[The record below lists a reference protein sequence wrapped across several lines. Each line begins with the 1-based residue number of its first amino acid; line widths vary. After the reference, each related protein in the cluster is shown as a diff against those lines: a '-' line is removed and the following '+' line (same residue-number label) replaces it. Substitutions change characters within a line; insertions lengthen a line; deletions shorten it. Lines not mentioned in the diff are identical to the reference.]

1 MDLMS
6 GLILI
11 TTIHLLAAASPGPDF
26 VLVSQQSLHHSRSA
40 GLWCSL
46 GITLGLSIHLL
57 YSMFGLA
64 TIIANSTTALWVI
77 KILGG
82 GYLLYLGYQGLT
94 AKARDT
100 SSMQDSASCNN
111 DNGTPVTPT
120 PMKSVGLGFV
130 CNALN
135 PKAPIYFVS
144 LFTIVLSPD
153 MPLHHLAIYSA
164 WIMCIQ
170 FVWFAFVSIMLSQPK
185 VSQQF
190 QRMGHWLDRVMG
202 GAMALLGLK
211 VLFTKVN

>member
-1 MDLMS
+1 MDLMQ

-11 TTIHLLAAASPGPDF
+11 TSIHLLAAASPGPDF

-46 GITLGLSIHLL
+46 GITLGLSVHLL
-57 YSMFGLA
+57 YSMLGLA
-64 TIIANSTTALWVI
+64 TIIANSATALWFI

-94 AKARDT
+94 AKART
-100 SSMQDSASCNN
+100 HSAALPAANVYEPS
-111 DNGTPVTPT
+111 TQMPSPL
-120 PMKSVGLGFV
+120 KSIGLGFV

-144 LFTIVLSPD
+144 LFTIVLSPE
-153 MPLHHLAIYSA
+153 MPLHHLAIYSV

-170 FVWFAFVSIMLSQPK
+170 FAWFGFVSVMLSQPK
-185 VSQQF
+185 VSRQF
-190 QRMGHWLDRVMG
+190 HRMGHWLDRVMG
-202 GAMALLGLK
+202 GAMTLLGLK
-211 VLFTKVN
+211 VLFIKVNE